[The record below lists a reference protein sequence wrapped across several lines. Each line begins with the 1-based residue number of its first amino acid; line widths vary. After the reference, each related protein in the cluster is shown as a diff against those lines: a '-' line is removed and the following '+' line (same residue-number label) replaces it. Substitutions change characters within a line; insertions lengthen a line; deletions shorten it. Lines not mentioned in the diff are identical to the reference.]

1 MANPKRRHSKSRR
14 DKRRAHDAL
23 TPPATS
29 TCPECG
35 EVKTPHRACPECGF
49 YRGRQVIAGSESF

>member
-23 TPPATS
+23 AAPPTS
-29 TCPECG
+29 VCTECG
-35 EVKTPHRACPECGF
+35 EVKLPHRACPSCGF
-49 YRGRQVIAGSESF
+49 YRGRQVIAGAELL